1 MCLNNISKE
10 LIAEEDII
18 CYKLVTQ
25 TINLAASL
33 ALHGKSFSATIN
45 NEECHGIVSIYDDDV
60 YLCNDISI
68 HSFDC
73 PEQFGYK
80 YGWLLDE
87 AVRNLIIDEIPR
99 NEVKYSSPY
108 MYTPIELNTVY
119 KGEVRVL
126 EIFGSTLKYIEEG
139 LHTYSLLNDAIRNKQ
154 WYNLIF
160 EAVIPKG
167 AKYYNGTTDQ
177 LQSRASDRIVY
188 TKILDV

>member
-1 MCLNNISKE
+1 MCLIHISKE
-10 LIAEEDII
+10 IIAEEDVI

-25 TINLAASL
+25 TINLVASS
-33 ALHGKSFSATIN
+33 ALHGKPFSAIIN
-45 NEECHGIVSIYDDDV
+45 NKECHGIVSIHDNDV
-60 YLCNDISI
+60 YLCNNTSI
-68 HSFDC
+68 DSFDC

-87 AVRNLIIDEIPR
+87 AVRNLIIDEISC

-119 KGEVRVL
+119 EGKVCVL
-126 EIFGSTLKYIEEG
+126 DIFGSTFKYIEEG
-139 LHTYSLLNDAIRNKQ
+139 FHTYSVLDEAIRNKQ

-167 AKYYNGTTDQ
+167 AKYYNGTTYQ
-177 LQSRASDRIVY
+177 FQSRASDRIVY